1 VGDAGTS
8 RRYARRDAR
17 PRTCRA
23 GSVSYEAYY
32 RSLVQLAAL
41 LTGDASEAEAA
52 VAGALAAVPRSA
64 PVELG
69 SDDFLRYLQRR
80 VIVQCRR
87 SRRGRSL
94 ARHAGTGVAGTGPAS
109 TDPART
115 GPGGPDPA
123 NTARDGSDFDRL
135 PVVMAL
141 RGLRPRG
148 REAIVLTHY
157 LDLPPA
163 QAAAIAGVSE
173 AVLQANLTTAMQ
185 DLGDL
190 VTGPYPDS

>member
-1 VGDAGTS
+1 M
-8 RRYARRDAR
+8 
-17 PRTCRA
+17 
-23 GSVSYEAYY
+23 SYEAYY

-41 LTGDASEAEAA
+41 LTGDASAAEAA
-52 VAGALAAVPRSA
+52 VADALAAVRRSA
-64 PVELG
+64 AVEADG
-69 SDDFLRYLQRR
+69 DNFLRYLQRQ

-87 SRRGRSL
+87 GRRSR
-94 ARHAGTGVAGTGPAS
+94 GTGRHVAGTEPTGRPEHG
-109 TDPART
+109 TDFA
-115 GPGGPDPA
+115 
-123 NTARDGSDFDRL
+123 RL

-141 RGLRPRG
+141 RGLPLRK

-173 AVLQANLTTAMQ
+173 AVLRANLTSAMQ

-190 VTGPYPDS
+190 ITGPYPDS

>member
-1 VGDAGTS
+1 LGDTGTS
-8 RRYARRDAR
+8 RRYARRGAR
-17 PRTCRA
+17 PRACRA
-23 GSVSYEAYY
+23 GSASYETYY

-41 LTGDASEAEAA
+41 LTGDASAAEAA
-52 VAGALAAVPRSA
+52 VADALAAVPPSA
-64 PVELG
+64 PIEAG

-87 SRRGRSL
+87 SRRSRGP
-94 ARHAGTGVAGTGPAS
+94 ARYVAGTDLAG
-109 TDPART
+109 TR
-115 GPGGPDPA
+115 
-123 NTARDGSDFDRL
+123 RDGSDFDRL
-135 PVVMAL
+135 PVVIAL
-141 RGLRPRG
+141 RGLPPRG

-173 AVLQANLTTAMQ
+173 GALRANLTSAMQ

-190 VTGPYPDS
+190 ITGPYPDS

>member
-1 VGDAGTS
+1 MGDTGTS
-8 RRYARRDAR
+8 RRYARRSAW
-17 PRTCRA
+17 PRACRV

-41 LTGDASEAEAA
+41 LTGDTGVAEAA
-52 VAGALAAVPRSA
+52 VADALAAVPRSA
-64 PVELG
+64 SVELG
-69 SDDFLRYLQRR
+69 SDDFLHYLQRR

-87 SRRGRSL
+87 SRRSRSP
-94 ARHAGTGVAGTGPAS
+94 ARYVAGT
-109 TDPART
+109 DLARIV
-115 GPGGPDPA
+115 
-123 NTARDGSDFDRL
+123 RDGPDFDRL

-141 RGLRPRG
+141 RGLPPRG

-173 AVLQANLTTAMQ
+173 AVLRANLTSAMQ

>member
-1 VGDAGTS
+1 V
-8 RRYARRDAR
+8 
-17 PRTCRA
+17 CRA
-23 GSVSYEAYY
+23 DSVSYKAYY

-41 LTGDASEAEAA
+41 LTGDAGAAETA
-52 VAGALAAVPRSA
+52 VADALTALPRSA
-64 PVELG
+64 PAGLG

-87 SRRGRSL
+87 GRRSRSL
-94 ARHAGTGVAGTGPAS
+94 ARYVARADLAG
-109 TDPART
+109 
-115 GPGGPDPA
+115 
-123 NTARDGSDFDRL
+123 TARDGSDFDRL

-141 RGLRPRG
+141 RGLPPRG

-157 LDLPPA
+157 LDLPSA

-173 AVLQANLTTAMQ
+173 AVLRANLTSAMQ

-190 VTGPYPDS
+190 VRWPYPDS

>member
-1 VGDAGTS
+1 LGDTGTS
-8 RRYARRDAR
+8 GRYARRGAQ
-17 PRTCRA
+17 PRWCRT
-23 GSVSYEAYY
+23 GGVSFEAYY

-41 LTGDASEAEAA
+41 LTGDASAAETA
-52 VAGALAAVPRSA
+52 VANALATVPPSA
-64 PVELG
+64 PAELG
-69 SDDFLRYLQRR
+69 SDDMLRYLQRR

-87 SRRGRSL
+87 NRRSRTA
-94 ARHAGTGVAGTGPAS
+94 ARHVAGTDLAGP
-109 TDPART
+109 
-115 GPGGPDPA
+115 
-123 NTARDGSDFDRL
+123 ARDGSDFDRL

-141 RGLRPRG
+141 RGLPPRG

-173 AVLQANLTTAMQ
+173 AVLRANLITAMQ
-185 DLGDL
+185 NLGDL

>member
-1 VGDAGTS
+1 LGDTGTS
-8 RRYARRDAR
+8 RRYARRGNQ
-17 PRTCRA
+17 PRACRA
-23 GSVSYEAYY
+23 GGVSYEAYY

-41 LTGDASEAEAA
+41 LTGDASAAEAA
-52 VAGALAAVPRSA
+52 VADALAAVPRSA
-64 PVELG
+64 PVALD

-87 SRRGRSL
+87 SRRSRSP
-94 ARHAGTGVAGTGPAS
+94 ARHVAGTDLAGS
-109 TDPART
+109 L
-115 GPGGPDPA
+115 
-123 NTARDGSDFDRL
+123 RDEPDFDRL
-135 PVVMAL
+135 PVIMAL
-141 RGLRPRG
+141 RGLPSRA

-173 AVLQANLTTAMQ
+173 AVLRANLTSAMQ

-190 VTGPYPDS
+190 ITGPYPDS

>member
-1 VGDAGTS
+1 LGDTGTS
-8 RRYARRDAR
+8 RRYARRGAR
-17 PRTCRA
+17 PRACRA
-23 GSVSYEAYY
+23 GNASYETYY

-41 LTGDASEAEAA
+41 LTGDARAAEAA
-52 VAGALAAVPRSA
+52 VADALAAVPPSA
-64 PVELG
+64 PIEAG
-69 SDDFLRYLQRR
+69 NDDFLRYLQRR

-87 SRRGRSL
+87 SRRSRGH
-94 ARHAGTGVAGTGPAS
+94 ARYVAGPDAAGPDAAGPDAAGPDAAGTAC
-109 TDPART
+109 
-115 GPGGPDPA
+115 
-123 NTARDGSDFDRL
+123 NGSDFDRL

-141 RGLRPRG
+141 RGLPPRG

-173 AVLQANLTTAMQ
+173 GALRANLTSAMQ

-190 VTGPYPDS
+190 ITGPYLDS

>member
-1 VGDAGTS
+1 LGDTGTS
-8 RRYARRDAR
+8 RRYARRGTQ
-17 PRTCRA
+17 PRACRV

-41 LTGDASEAEAA
+41 LTGDASAAEAA
-52 VAGALAAVPRSA
+52 VADALAAVPRSA
-64 PVELG
+64 PVALD

-87 SRRGRSL
+87 SRRSRSA
-94 ARHAGTGVAGTGPAS
+94 ARHVGG
-109 TDPART
+109 TDPADS
-115 GPGGPDPA
+115 P
-123 NTARDGSDFDRL
+123 RDACDFDRL

-141 RGLRPRG
+141 RGLPPRG

-173 AVLQANLTTAMQ
+173 AVLRANLTSAMR
-185 DLGDL
+185 DMGDL
-190 VTGPYPDS
+190 ITGPCPDS

>member
-1 VGDAGTS
+1 LGDTGTS
-8 RRYARRDAR
+8 RRYARRGAR
-17 PRTCRA
+17 PRACRA
-23 GSVSYEAYY
+23 DSVSYEAYY

-41 LTGDASEAEAA
+41 LTGDADAAEAA
-52 VAGALAAVPRSA
+52 VADALAAMPRSA
-64 PVELG
+64 PVEFD

-87 SRRGRSL
+87 SRRARSP
-94 ARHAGTGVAGTGPAS
+94 ARHVNGTDFTGTVR
-109 TDPART
+109 D
-115 GPGGPDPA
+115 GPDF
-123 NTARDGSDFDRL
+123 GRL

-141 RGLRPRG
+141 RGLPSRG

-173 AVLQANLTTAMQ
+173 AVLRANLTSAME

-190 VTGPYPDS
+190 ITGPYPDS

>member
-1 VGDAGTS
+1 MGDTGTS
-8 RRYARRDAR
+8 RRYARRGAW
-17 PRTCRA
+17 PRACRV

-41 LTGDASEAEAA
+41 LTGDTGVAEAA
-52 VAGALAAVPRSA
+52 VADALAAVPRAAS
-64 PVELG
+64 VELG

-87 SRRGRSL
+87 SRRSRSP
-94 ARHAGTGVAGTGPAS
+94 ARYVAGTDVAG
-109 TDPART
+109 TDLART
-115 GPGGPDPA
+115 V
-123 NTARDGSDFDRL
+123 RDGPDFDRL
-135 PVVMAL
+135 PVVIAL
-141 RGLRPRG
+141 RGLPPRG

-173 AVLQANLTTAMQ
+173 AALRANLTSAMQ

>member
-1 VGDAGTS
+1 MVDAGTS
-8 RRYARRDAR
+8 RRHARRGAR
-17 PRTCRA
+17 PRACRA

-41 LTGDASEAEAA
+41 LTGDAGAAEAA
-52 VAGALAAVPRSA
+52 VADALASVPRSA
-64 PVELG
+64 PVEVD
-69 SDDFLRYLQRR
+69 SDDFLRYLQRQ

-87 SRRGRSL
+87 SRRSRSP
-94 ARHAGTGVAGTGPAS
+94 ARYVAGTDLAG
-109 TDPART
+109 
-115 GPGGPDPA
+115 
-123 NTARDGSDFDRL
+123 TARDGSDFDRL

-141 RGLRPRG
+141 RDLPLRG

-173 AVLQANLTTAMQ
+173 GVLRANLTSAMQ

-190 VTGPYPDS
+190 ITGPYPGS